1 MSKGTLD
8 AERARAMIKI
18 VNQSAYLAGKLP
30 LEAARLLRSAREQ
43 GIAHPALP
51 QGSPARNVL
60 DLQEGMKQFRATL
73 KRVQKEAASRSKPK
87 PTALG

>member
-8 AERARAMIKI
+8 AERAVAMIKI
-18 VNQSAYLAGKLP
+18 VNQSAYLVGKLP
-30 LEAARLLRSAREQ
+30 LEAASLLRTAREQ
-43 GIAHPALP
+43 GIAYPGLP
-51 QGSPARNVL
+51 QGSPARSVL

-73 KRVQKEAASRSKPK
+73 KRVQKEVARGRKPK